1 MNEIICVADFESVV
15 YEGQESTEVWSF
27 AIKQLYT
34 HDTVVFNNIVD
45 GMVYLIKLSKSNN
58 VKCFFHNLKFDGSFI
73 LQYLLTNKK
82 YKHGL
87 YTDGTLKKPNKLDI
101 WEFNYLVSV
110 RGQFYNI
117 NLCTGRHKLTFVD
130 SVKLLPFSLKKIGE
144 EFCNQYK
151 KLEME
156 KLEME
161 YEGKR
166 YAGWKISD
174 EEMAYIEADVD
185 VLCEAMEIMQN
196 EGHTK
201 MTIGS
206 CCVHEFKNT
215 FIMGDYDD
223 VFPDCSKIDLP
234 CGITAHEYT
243 RLSYKGA
250 WCYLVPEKA
259 DKVYHGGVTLDVN
272 SLYPFVMLDGD
283 YPVGKPHYT
292 DNYNEFINIQKRK
305 NIYYFVRF
313 KCKFEIKDGFL
324 PFIQIKNSLAYK
336 SNEML
341 TSSSIYDVDG
351 NVIENPEIELCMTC
365 TDFLRFKDFYNITY
379 FSFLDCICFTS
390 VKGLFESYINKYKK
404 IKETSQGAKRMLAK
418 LYLNNLYGK
427 LATGIDSSYKVAYLQ
442 DGVLKWRIV
451 DESNKKPMYMPV
463 GSAITSYARDYTI
476 RHAQANYHGIDKPG
490 FIYADT
496 DSCHMDLSIDK
507 CVGFKLDK
515 NIFGCWDLEKEWD
528 VGYFVRQKTY
538 AEHDKD
544 GWSITCAGMPQKCKD
559 IFVDGLNSG
568 KYTIEDFTHGL
579 QIDGKLSFK
588 QIKGGPILYSN
599 TFTLK

>member
-1 MNEIICVADFESVV
+1 MNEIICVADFETVV

-34 HDTVVFNNIVD
+34 HETVVFNNIVD

-117 NLCTGRHKLTFVD
+117 TLCTGRHKIVFVD

-144 EFCNQYK
+144 EFCNKYK

-156 KLEME
+156 
-161 YEGKR
+161 YDGKR

-174 EEMAYIEADVD
+174 VEMDYIKADVD

-215 FIMGDYDD
+215 FIMGDYDE

-259 DKVYHGGVTLDVN
+259 DKVYHDGVTLDVN
-272 SLYPFVMLDGD
+272 SLYPFVMLDGE
-283 YPVGKPHYT
+283 YPIGKPYYT
-292 DNYNEFINIQKRK
+292 DSYNEFINMQKRK

-341 TSSSIYDVDG
+341 KASSIYDDDG

-442 DGVLKWRIV
+442 DGVLKWHIV

-476 RHAQANYHGIDKPG
+476 RHAQANYHGPYKPG

-528 VGYFVRQKTY
+528 IGYFVRQKTY
-538 AEHDKD
+538 AEHDKK

-588 QIKGGPILYSN
+588 QIKGGPILYSGVY
-599 TFTLK
+599 TLK

>member
-34 HDTVVFNNIVD
+34 HDTVVFNNIVN

-117 NLCTGRHKLTFVD
+117 TLCTGRHKLTFVD
-130 SVKLLPFSLKKIGE
+130 SVKLLPFSLRKIGE

-151 KLEME
+151 

-174 EEMAYIEADVD
+174 VEMYYIKADVD

-215 FIMGDYDD
+215 FIMGDYDE

-259 DKVYHGGVTLDVN
+259 DKVYHDGVTLDVN
-272 SLYPFVMLDGD
+272 SLYPFVMLDGE
-283 YPVGKPHYT
+283 YPVGKPYYT

-341 TSSSIYDVDG
+341 KSSSIYDDDG

-476 RHAQANYHGIDKPG
+476 RHAQANYHGVDKPG

-588 QIKGGPILYSN
+588 QIKGGPILYSS

>member
-1 MNEIICVADFESVV
+1 MNEIICVADFETVV

-27 AIKQLYT
+27 AIKQLFT
-34 HDTVVFNNIVD
+34 HETVVFNNIVD
-45 GMVYLIKLSKSNN
+45 GMVYLMKLSKSNN

-87 YTDGTLKKPNKLDI
+87 YTDGTLKKPNKLNI

-117 NLCTGRHKLTFVD
+117 TLCTGRHKITFVD
-130 SVKLLPFSLKKIGE
+130 SVKLLPFSLRKIGE
-144 EFCNQYK
+144 EFCNKYK
-151 KLEME
+151 

-166 YAGWKISD
+166 YAGWQISD
-174 EEMAYIEADVD
+174 EEMDYIKADVD

-215 FIMGDYDD
+215 FIMEDYDQ

-259 DKVYHGGVTLDVN
+259 DKVYHDGVTLDVN
-272 SLYPFVMLDGD
+272 SLYPFVMLNGE
-283 YPVGKPHYT
+283 YPIGKPYYT
-292 DNYNEFINIQKRK
+292 DSYNEFINIQKRK

-341 TSSSIYDVDG
+341 KSSIIYDVDG
-351 NVIENPEIELCMTC
+351 SIIENPEIELCMTC
-365 TDFLRFKDFYNITY
+365 TDFLRFRDFYNITY
-379 FSFLDCICFTS
+379 FNFLDCIFFTS
-390 VKGLFESYINKYKK
+390 VKGLFDTYINKYKK
-404 IKETSQGAKRMLAK
+404 IKETSEGAKRMLAK

-538 AEHDKD
+538 AEHDKK

-588 QIKGGPILYSN
+588 QIEGGAILYSGKY
-599 TFTLK
+599 TLK